1 MEKKET
7 DKNRKEI
14 QILIGKLN
22 FCWCCGRDD
31 IILTKHHAIPQKI
44 RNIVMNITIPVCE
57 NCQSI
62 IHKDDELV
70 GILKKMLL
78 KK

>member
-1 MEKKET
+1 MEKKEI
-7 DKNRKEI
+7 DQVRKDL
-14 QILIGKLN
+14 QIMIAKFN

-31 IILTKHHAIPQKI
+31 VSLTRHHTIPQKVKS
-44 RNIVMNITIPVCE
+44 IVMNITVPICE

-78 KK
+78 K